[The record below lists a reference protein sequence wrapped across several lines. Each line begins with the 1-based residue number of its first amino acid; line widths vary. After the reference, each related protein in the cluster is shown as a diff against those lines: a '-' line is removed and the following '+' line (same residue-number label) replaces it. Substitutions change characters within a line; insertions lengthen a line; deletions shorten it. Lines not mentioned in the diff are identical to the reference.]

1 MFKNTPNHS
10 AGRLIEECR
19 LKGTRIGD
27 AEVSTIHGNFIVNHG
42 KAKAKDV
49 LELID
54 LIQNRVKAEKEID
67 LQMEVK
73 LLGF

>member
-1 MFKNTPNHS
+1 MVKYEKINFNLPNIKIYKKSKEITQLFNLRSNFFKYQ
-10 AGRLIEECR
+10 
-19 LKGTRIGD
+19 
-27 AEVSTIHGNFIVNHG
+27 
-42 KAKAKDV
+42 
-49 LELID
+49 LID

>member
-1 MFKNTPNHS
+1 M
-10 AGRLIEECR
+10 
-19 LKGTRIGD
+19 
-27 AEVSTIHGNFIVNHG
+27 NHG
-42 KAKAKDV
+42 KAKDKDV